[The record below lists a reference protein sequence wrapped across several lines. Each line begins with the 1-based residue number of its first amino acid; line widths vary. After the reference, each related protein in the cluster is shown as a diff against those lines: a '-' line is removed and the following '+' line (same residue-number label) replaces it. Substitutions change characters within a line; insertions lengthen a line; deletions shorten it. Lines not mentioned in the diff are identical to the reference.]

1 MQALYTNISHD
12 RNRNSLW
19 LKYRIRKRRIYKKH
33 TCFAASISL
42 PWATNSLFNVL
53 ALFSCSSTVF
63 GSAPIGSE
71 ITLVALGSASRN
83 HVRAL
88 SKASRYS
95 RWRPPTPDNRSDNP
109 LARESKSRYCAV
121 TTDTSLRTTES
132 CEGSMWGNRCGR
144 LVRNS
149 FKYVRY
155 SYNKSEK

>member
-1 MQALYTNISHD
+1 MHLDWRWQKAN
-12 RNRNSLW
+12 N
-19 LKYRIRKRRIYKKH
+19 

-53 ALFSCSSTVF
+53 ALFNCSSTVF
-63 GSAPIGSE
+63 GSAPTGSE
-71 ITLVALGSASRN
+71 RTLLALGSASRN
-83 HVRAL
+83 HDRAL
-88 SKASRYS
+88 SSASRYS

-121 TTDTSLRTTES
+121 TAETSFRTIES

-149 FKYVRY
+149 FKDVRY
-155 SYNKSEK
+155 SYNRNESKLQIINCKP